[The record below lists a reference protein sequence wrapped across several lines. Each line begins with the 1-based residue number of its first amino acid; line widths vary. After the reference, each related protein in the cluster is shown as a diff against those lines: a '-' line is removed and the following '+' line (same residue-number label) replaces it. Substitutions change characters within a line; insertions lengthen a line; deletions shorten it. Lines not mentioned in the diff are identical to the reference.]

1 MSKSVTIVIPGVP
14 VPQGRPKFARRG
26 NFVTTYD
33 PDKSRKWKEHVK
45 EHAEPQVTELFD
57 KSIPLSITAV
67 FYMPRPA
74 SVSATKRPFHIVKPD
89 VDNLVKGLTDALTG
103 ICWVDDAQIVEIRAC
118 KEYSETP
125 QTVLMVEEYV
135 KAQF

>member
-1 MSKSVTIVIPGVP
+1 MTIVIPGVP

-33 PDKSRKWKEHVK
+33 PDKSRKWKAHVK
-45 EHAEPQVTELFD
+45 EHAEGQVTELFA
-57 KSIPLSITAV
+57 SEIPLHISAM
-67 FYMPRPA
+67 FYMPGPK
-74 SVSATKRPFHIVKPD
+74 SVSVAKRPFHTVKPD

-118 KEYSETP
+118 KEYSENP
-125 QTVLMVEEYV
+125 QTVLTVEAYV